1 MRPMKCSQMLWGSP
15 KVQDRVEIWQR
26 LLLKSE
32 RDLMAIKAR
41 LVSAEN
47 DRKQLAAQMD
57 KLGRMKDD
65 YREQLLAFGNNS
77 DLGHKHLTMRNFITH
92 LDRTLSLLGRQIIA
106 AETSER
112 EMKALYDQQYRK
124 LNKFQSLKARALG
137 QREAATKRK
146 EEKARDMQNVVDF
159 ALKMNR

>member
-1 MRPMKCSQMLWGSP
+1 
-15 KVQDRVEIWQR
+15 
-26 LLLKSE
+26 
-32 RDLMAIKAR
+32 MAIKAR

-124 LNKFQSLKARALG
+124 LNKFQSLKERALG

-146 EEKARDMQNVVDF
+146 EENARDMQNVVDF

>member
-1 MRPMKCSQMLWGSP
+1 MRPIKCSQMLWGSL
-15 KVQDRVEIWQR
+15 KVQDRIEIWQR

-65 YREQLLAFGNNS
+65 YREQLLACGNNS
-77 DLGHKHLTMRNFITH
+77 DLGHKHLTIRNFITH
-92 LDRTLSLLGRQIIA
+92 LDRTLSLLGRQVIA
-106 AETSER
+106 AETNER
-112 EMKALYDQQYRK
+112 KMKALYDQQYRELK
-124 LNKFQSLKARALG
+124 KFQSLKERALG
-137 QREAATKRK
+137 QREAAAKRK
-146 EEKARDMQNVVDF
+146 EEKGRDMQNVVDF

>member
-1 MRPMKCSQMLWGSP
+1 MRPIKCSQMPWGSP
-15 KVQDRVEIWQR
+15 KVQDRIEIWQR
-26 LLLKSE
+26 LLLRSE

-77 DLGHKHLTMRNFITH
+77 DLGHKHLTVRNFITH

-106 AETSER
+106 AETSES

-124 LNKFQSLKARALG
+124 LNKFQSLKERALG
-137 QREAATKRK
+137 QREAATKSK
-146 EEKARDMQNVVDF
+146 EETTR
-159 ALKMNR
+159 

>member
-1 MRPMKCSQMLWGSP
+1 MRPIKCSQMLWGSP
-15 KVQDRVEIWQR
+15 KVQDREEIWQR

-65 YREQLLAFGNNS
+65 YREQLLAFGNKS
-77 DLGHKHLTMRNFITH
+77 DVGHKHLIMRNFITH

>member
-1 MRPMKCSQMLWGSP
+1 
-15 KVQDRVEIWQR
+15 
-26 LLLKSE
+26 
-32 RDLMAIKAR
+32 MAIKAR

-65 YREQLLAFGNNS
+65 YMEQLLACGKNS
-77 DLGHKHLTMRNFITH
+77 DLGHKHLTIRNFITH
-92 LDRTLSLLGRQIIA
+92 LDRTLSLLGHQIIA

-112 EMKALYDQQYRK
+112 KMKALYDQQYRK
-124 LNKFQSLKARALG
+124 FNKFQSLKERALG
-137 QREAATKRK
+137 QRETATKRK
-146 EEKARDMQNVVDF
+146 EEKARDMQNVIDF

>member
-1 MRPMKCSQMLWGSP
+1 MRPIKCSQMLWGSR

-124 LNKFQSLKARALG
+124 LNKFQSLKERALG
-137 QREAATKRK
+137 QRQAATKSK

>member
-1 MRPMKCSQMLWGSP
+1 MRPIKCSQMLWGSR

-124 LNKFQSLKARALG
+124 LNKFQSLKERALG
-137 QREAATKRK
+137 QREAATKSK

>member
-1 MRPMKCSQMLWGSP
+1 MRPINCLQIPSVPL
-15 KVQDRVEIWQR
+15 KVQNRIDIWQR

-32 RDLMAIKAR
+32 KDLVAIRA
-41 LVSAEN
+41 LVVNAEK

-65 YREQLLAFGNNS
+65 YREQLLACGNNS
-77 DLGHKHLTMRNFITH
+77 DLGHKHLTIRNFITH

-124 LNKFQSLKARALG
+124 LNKFQSLKERALG
-137 QREAATKRK
+137 QREAAAKRK
-146 EEKARDMQNVVDF
+146 EEKGRDMQNVVDF